1 MKTLKFSQ
9 ILPISIVEAW
19 KFFSNPKNLS
29 LITPPYMGFN
39 LTSELHSDKMYPGM
53 IITYRVY
60 PLLGIPLR
68 WVTEITQVDEP
79 NYFIDNQKSGP
90 YKFWHHQHFFNETDQ
105 GTEMVDIINLAAPF
119 GWLGLVAER
128 FVVEKKVQEIF
139 RYRSEKLKRLFDAK

>member
-9 ILPISIVEAW
+9 ILPLGIEEAW
-19 KFFSNPKNLS
+19 KFFSNPKNLG

-79 NYFIDNQKSGP
+79 NYFVDNQKSGP
-90 YKFWHHQHFFNETDQ
+90 YKFWHHQHFFYETDQ

-119 GWLGLVAER
+119 GWLGLIAER
-128 FVVEKKVQEIF
+128 LIVEKKVQEIF
-139 RYRSEKLKRLFDAK
+139 RYRSEKLKQLFDTK